1 MALKIYIFIF
11 LVLNF
16 GLIESLEGSCG
27 QVRTPDTRAFPGQFH
42 IGIDSPIR
50 LAHLF
55 KKEGSAISSGQ
66 QHAGEVVINEI
77 MADPTPVV
85 ALPDREYLE
94 LFNNR
99 SAEVNLKGWLLVLGA
114 KIKIFPDVTVSPGGY
129 LLITSPGGS
138 KDLQQFG
145 KVIEISGFVL
155 NNEGLSISLQD
166 PEKRVVD
173 QFDYSP
179 SLQTKGFE
187 NGGFSMERIDPDRLC
202 GQRDNW
208 STTLSPLG
216 GTPGIENSVRA
227 SNPDNTP
234 PQLLSTIFAD
244 NSRLDILLSER
255 FLFSDQQVEA
265 LRKVVSGV
273 VIDSVKTDPNSCLL
287 RIYFRPSTVRNGE
300 NYSLTLHGVSDECGN
315 IMPDKQINFGYY
327 LPLKSDL
334 LISEVL
340 FNPFQGGA
348 DFVEIYNNSGHQVDL
363 SELYLATRDAS
374 ANLKQISQISVDQ
387 KYMPA
392 GSYLAVTRSMEGVL
406 RFYTTLC
413 LDCLLQ
419 MEKFPT
425 LNDQSG
431 CVVLLDKNRDVID
444 EMGYNDA
451 MHHPLI
457 SNTEGISLERISF
470 SEPASGKENWH
481 SASKSCGFAT
491 PGYENSVLAEVN
503 SSEKVVSV
511 DPKIFSPNGD
521 GINDQLNIYINTGDP
536 GWILNI
542 TILNCAGYI
551 VRNLANN
558 YQTGSSDHLYWDG
571 KGDEYQNVM
580 PGIYILNISLF
591 NPSGKRLEKRY
602 ACVLTDHL

>member
-1 MALKIYIFIF
+1 
-11 LVLNF
+11 
-16 GLIESLEGSCG
+16 
-27 QVRTPDTRAFPGQFH
+27 
-42 IGIDSPIR
+42 
-50 LAHLF
+50 
-55 KKEGSAISSGQ
+55 
-66 QHAGEVVINEI
+66 
-77 MADPTPVV
+77 
-85 ALPDREYLE
+85 
-94 LFNNR
+94 
-99 SAEVNLKGWLLVLGA
+99 
-114 KIKIFPDVTVSPGGY
+114 
-129 LLITSPGGS
+129 
-138 KDLQQFG
+138 
-145 KVIEISGFVL
+145 
-155 NNEGLSISLQD
+155 
-166 PEKRVVD
+166 
-173 QFDYSP
+173 
-179 SLQTKGFE
+179 
-187 NGGFSMERIDPDRLC
+187 
-202 GQRDNW
+202 
-208 STTLSPLG
+208 
-216 GTPGIENSVRA
+216 
-227 SNPDNTP
+227 
-234 PQLLSTIFAD
+234 
-244 NSRLDILLSER
+244 
-255 FLFSDQQVEA
+255 
-265 LRKVVSGV
+265 
-273 VIDSVKTDPNSCLL
+273 
-287 RIYFRPSTVRNGE
+287 
-300 NYSLTLHGVSDECGN
+300 
-315 IMPDKQINFGYY
+315 MPDKQINFGYY

-340 FNPFQGGA
+340 FNPFPGGA

-363 SELYLATRDAS
+363 SELFLATRDAS
-374 ANLKQISQISVDQ
+374 TNLKQISQISVDQ

-457 SNTEGISLERISF
+457 SNMEGISLERISF

-491 PGYENSVLAEVN
+491 PGYENSVLSEVN